1 MKRMVRA
8 RFLNSRLRSASFP
21 SSGLEAEDVFAGLD
35 STGDLFSCILFLFL
49 FFLLIFL
56 PIRLIFKT
64 IPFYTDKWLIAN
76 KSDV

>member
-1 MKRMVRA
+1 
-8 RFLNSRLRSASFP
+8 
-21 SSGLEAEDVFAGLD
+21 LEAEDVFAGLD